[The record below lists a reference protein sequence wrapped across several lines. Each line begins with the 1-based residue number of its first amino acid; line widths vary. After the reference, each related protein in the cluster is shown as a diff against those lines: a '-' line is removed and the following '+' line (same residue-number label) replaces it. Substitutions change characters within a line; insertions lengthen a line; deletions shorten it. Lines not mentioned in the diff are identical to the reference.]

1 MQPNIPARL
10 TVRAGVGD
18 IFVRILPFDLIT
30 FHLHQL
36 DEVLFADGVA
46 HRFVDR
52 NRQIQLPALTFFSY
66 MILCGGHTFDLFALG
81 NDHRKAVFHTEL
93 VRGVAQT
100 LDFMVIG
107 MELQTLLRVHRID
120 NKVRMYVVT
129 VDVSGDQ
136 HLIAGEVF
144 FGKTQSN
151 FVRGL
156 RCNRLIRVEGLHDVI
171 VLSAARFAVLQL
183 GIHHFIERGLRYAV
197 DSGD

>member
-1 MQPNIPARL
+1 
-10 TVRAGVGD
+10 
-18 IFVRILPFDLIT
+18 
-30 FHLHQL
+30 
-36 DEVLFADGVA
+36 
-46 HRFVDR
+46 
-52 NRQIQLPALTFFSY
+52 
-66 MILCGGHTFDLFALG
+66 MILCGGHTFDLFALR

-156 RCNRLIRVEGLHDVI
+156 GCDRLVRMEGLHDVV
-171 VLSAARFAVLQL
+171 VLSAACFAVLQL
-183 GIHHFIERGLRYAV
+183 GIHHFVERRLRHAV
-197 DSGD
+197 TNFLSLCMVFLSCIQ

>member
-1 MQPNIPARL
+1 MQPNIPAWL
-10 TVRAGVGD
+10 AVRAGVGE

-100 LDFMVIG
+100 LDFMVVG
-107 MELQTLLRVHRID
+107 MELQTSLGVHRIE
-120 NKVRMYVVT
+120 NEMRMYVVT
-129 VDVSGDQ
+129 VDVSSDQ
-136 HLIAGEVF
+136 HLVAREVF

-156 RCNRLIRVEGLHDVI
+156 GCNRLVRMEGLHDVV
-171 VLSAARFAVLQL
+171 VLSAARFTLLQL
-183 GIHHFIERGLRYAV
+183 GIHHFVERRLRHAV